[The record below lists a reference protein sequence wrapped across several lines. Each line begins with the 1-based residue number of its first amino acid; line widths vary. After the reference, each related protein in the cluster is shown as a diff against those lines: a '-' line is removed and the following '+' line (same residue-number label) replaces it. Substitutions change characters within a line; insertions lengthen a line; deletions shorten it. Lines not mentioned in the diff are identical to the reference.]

1 MPKETIL
8 VVDDE
13 AKIVE
18 LVRLYL
24 ERDGYRVIAAGDGP
38 QALELAQR
46 QRPHLVILDLN
57 LPGID
62 GLEVC
67 RTLRRTSEV
76 PIIML
81 TARDED
87 ADKLIGLELGADDYV
102 TKPFSP
108 REVVARVRA
117 VLRRLRREPAPEER
131 VVAGNLVI
139 DQARHEA
146 WCGEAR
152 LSLSPTEFRLLSVLA
167 QSPGRVFTRLQLL
180 DLVQGEAYEGY
191 ERTVDAHIKNL
202 RHKVEAAVL
211 RQAQGTAP
219 KHPCR
224 IVTVRGVG
232 YKLETEEDA

>member
-1 MPKETIL
+1 MAKETIL

-24 ERDGYRVIAAGDGP
+24 ERDGYRVMAAGDGQ
-38 QALELAQR
+38 QALDLAQR
-46 QRPHLVILDLN
+46 HSPSLVILDLN

-67 RTLRRTSEV
+67 RTLRRTSDV

-87 ADKLIGLELGADDYV
+87 ADKLIGLEIGADDYV

-117 VLRRLRREPAPEER
+117 VLRRLRRETVPEER
-131 VVAGNLVI
+131 VVAGALVI
-139 DQARHEA
+139 DHGRHEA
-146 WCGEAR
+146 RCGQTV
-152 LSLSPTEFRLLSVLA
+152 LPLSPTEFRLLSVLA
-167 QSPGRVFTRLQLL
+167 QNPGRVFTRLQLL

-191 ERTVDAHIKNL
+191 ERTVDAHVKNL
-202 RHKVEAAVL
+202 RQKVEAV
-211 RQAQGTAP
+211 AP
-219 KHPCR
+219 DHACH

-232 YKLETEEDA
+232 YKLDVEDHA